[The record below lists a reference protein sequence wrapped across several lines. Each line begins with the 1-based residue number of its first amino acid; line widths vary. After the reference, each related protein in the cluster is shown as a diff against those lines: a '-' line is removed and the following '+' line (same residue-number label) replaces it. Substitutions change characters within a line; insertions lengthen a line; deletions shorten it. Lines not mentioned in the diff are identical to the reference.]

1 MVNFIFANPDQ
12 SEGGPFMPTKN
23 PRINVVLDKPL
34 YQNIRFLAKKD
45 GVSLSTKLRDLIR
58 EAIDI
63 QEDIHLARVAE
74 KREKSFKESMAL
86 THEQV
91 WS

>member
-1 MVNFIFANPDQ
+1 
-12 SEGGPFMPTKN
+12 MPTKN

-34 YQNIRFLAKKD
+34 YKNVQFLAKKE

-58 EAIDI
+58 EALEI
-63 QEDIHLARVAE
+63 QEDLQLTKIAE
-74 KREKSFKESMAL
+74 KREKSFKESLAL

-91 WS
+91 WA

>member
-1 MVNFIFANPDQ
+1 
-12 SEGGPFMPTKN
+12 MPTKN

-34 YQNIRFLAKKD
+34 YKNVQFLAKKD
-45 GVSLSTKLRDLIR
+45 GVSLSTKLRDLIK
-58 EAIDI
+58 EALDV
-63 QEDIHLARVAE
+63 QEDIFLAKLAE
-74 KREKSFKESMAL
+74 KREGSFQAL